1 MKEIIVTKN
10 APSAIG
16 PYSQGIKAGGLVFV
30 SGQLPMDPGTGQFPD
45 TIKEQTRQA
54 LENAK
59 ASLAEK
65 GYGLDTVVK
74 TTVYL
79 QSIQD
84 FGAMNEVYAQYF
96 KEECPAR
103 AAFEVAKLPLGAKV
117 EIEMIAYK

>member
-30 SGQLPMDPGTGQFPD
+30 SGQLPMDPSTGQFPD
-45 TIKEQTRQA
+45 TIIEQTRQA

-59 ASLAEK
+59 AILAEK

-79 QSIQD
+79 
-84 FGAMNEVYAQYF
+84 
-96 KEECPAR
+96 
-103 AAFEVAKLPLGAKV
+103 
-117 EIEMIAYK
+117 